1 MHSIILQHSALK
13 RLESL
18 AWKRAAIKT
27 QMICLTSFFCS
38 CEYASDIFPHVFS
51 PTGGFVPKTVERGT
65 KKQEEENMEEVQR
78 KRDQERQHVRPV
90 WMSSEAKV
98 GDHGHGDRLCPV
110 DKAHQQRHWENDTS
124 SSLKSLIFPSQGA
137 WRLHKTKLCCHH
149 SHKRHC
155 YSRFVKK
162 YLLSWW
168 CQYSN

>member
-38 CEYASDIFPHVFS
+38 CEYESDIFPHVFS
-51 PTGGFVPKTVERGT
+51 PTGGFVPKTVERGQ
-65 KKQEEENMEEVQR
+65 KNMGGR
-78 KRDQERQHVRPV
+78 KYGRSAKEGRSREAAREVRPV

-137 WRLHKTKLCCHH
+137 
-149 SHKRHC
+149 
-155 YSRFVKK
+155 
-162 YLLSWW
+162 
-168 CQYSN
+168 